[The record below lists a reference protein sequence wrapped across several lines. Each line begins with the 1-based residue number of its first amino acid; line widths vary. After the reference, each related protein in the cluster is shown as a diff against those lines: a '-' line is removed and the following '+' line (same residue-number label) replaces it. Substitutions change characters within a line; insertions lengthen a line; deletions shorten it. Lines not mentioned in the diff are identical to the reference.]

1 MAVEVR
7 YDPKQLAALKEAIR
21 RNPRKVIEE
30 TQNFFVRGIREYN
43 SYIIRAPWR
52 MGASGG
58 GAPVAT
64 GNLRDTHA
72 REIRPW
78 DAKIYPTAKYA
89 PYVHGIAGF
98 PRKRKYQLR
107 PWLDYAKRS
116 ADGAVE
122 ILAGNLLTNITK
134 DLAK

>member
-1 MAVEVR
+1 
-7 YDPKQLAALKEAIR
+7 
-21 RNPRKVIEE
+21 
-30 TQNFFVRGIREYN
+30 
-43 SYIIRAPWR
+43 

-107 PWLDYAKRS
+107 PWLDYAKQS
-116 ADGAVE
+116 AEGAVE
-122 ILAGNLLTNITK
+122 LLAGNLLTNITK
-134 DLAK
+134 DLSK